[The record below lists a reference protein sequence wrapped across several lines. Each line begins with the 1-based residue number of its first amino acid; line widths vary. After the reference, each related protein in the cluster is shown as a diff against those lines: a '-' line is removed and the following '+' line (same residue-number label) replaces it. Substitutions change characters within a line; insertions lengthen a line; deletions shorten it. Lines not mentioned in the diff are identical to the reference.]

1 MSLNDIQN
9 QRVAYQDSLLERFVE
24 ELRRLVQT
32 AQARVIATLQRQL
45 SITDGVIDQT
55 PANIRL
61 LRNLNNL
68 YMRELDRLGLDE
80 LLRSFVDSFQ
90 AQIKYVDQIL
100 RFLSDQMQT
109 PLPRIRWTGSD
120 RDVLTSLQGNSVS
133 SLETAIETVAAE
145 AMKRT
150 MFSVGGL
157 KFGDLVATLTEK
169 FETSIGVART
179 IGDTAMTTFYRTA
192 NDRAFQQI
200 EATQKELLKY
210 RYSGPEDKLERPF
223 CRRLTDAD
231 RSYTREQINR
241 MDNGQLP
248 NVFITGGGYNC
259 RHQWIIDTRDLEVR
273 AMEAA

>member
-9 QRVAYQDSLLERFVE
+9 RRVAYQDSLLERFVE

-32 AQARVIATLQRQL
+32 AQTRVIATLQRQL
-45 SITDGVIDQT
+45 SITAGVIDQT
-55 PANIRL
+55 PGNLRL
-61 LRNLNNL
+61 LRNLNDL
-68 YMRELDRLGLDE
+68 YMRELDRAGLDE

-109 PLPRIRWTGSD
+109 PLPRIRWTGAD

-150 MFSVGGL
+150 MFNVGGL

-179 IGDTAMTTFYRTA
+179 IGDTAMSTFYRTA

-200 EATQKELLKY
+200 EATQKEPLKY
-210 RYSGPEDKLERPF
+210 SYSGPEDKLERPF

-231 RSYTREQINR
+231 RSYTREQIDR

>member
-1 MSLNDIQN
+1 MSLDDIQN
-9 QRVAYQDSLLERFVE
+9 RRSAYQDSLLERFEE

-32 AQARVIATLQRQL
+32 AQTRVIATLQRQL

-55 PANIRL
+55 GNLRL
-61 LRNLNNL
+61 LRNLNDL
-68 YMRELDRLGLDE
+68 YVRELDRAGLDE

-100 RFLSDQMQT
+100 RFLSEQMQT
-109 PLPRIRWTGSD
+109 PLPRIRWTGAD
-120 RDVLTSLQGNSVS
+120 RDVLTSFQGNSVS

-179 IGDTAMTTFYRTA
+179 IGDTAMTSFYRTA

-200 EATQKELLKY
+200 EATQKEPLKY

-231 RSYTREQINR
+231 RSYTREQIDR
-241 MDNGQLP
+241 MNNGQLP
-248 NVFITGGGYNC
+248 NVFITGGG
-259 RHQWIIDTRDLEVR
+259 
-273 AMEAA
+273 